1 MGVAF
6 TLIVGSIMGCIS
18 VLSMVLKHMDRA
30 KCWSGFFLYIV
41 VTFIIFNTNLPQLN
55 IHCLFVGPLVSLLI
69 LLPVLVL
76 IYKEEKKIVPFMLA
90 NAIALG
96 FLISVI
102 VYYKQDIA
110 NMIYSIAPFLW

>member
-18 VLSMVLKHMDRA
+18 VLLMVLRHMDRA

-41 VTFIIFNTNLPQLN
+41 ATFIIFNTNLPQLN
-55 IHCLFVGPLVSLLI
+55 IPCLFVGPLVTLLM

-76 IYKEEKKIVPFMLA
+76 IWREEKKAVLLMLI
-90 NAIALG
+90 NAVVLG
-96 FLISVI
+96 FFISVI
-102 VYYKQDIA
+102 VYFKQDIA